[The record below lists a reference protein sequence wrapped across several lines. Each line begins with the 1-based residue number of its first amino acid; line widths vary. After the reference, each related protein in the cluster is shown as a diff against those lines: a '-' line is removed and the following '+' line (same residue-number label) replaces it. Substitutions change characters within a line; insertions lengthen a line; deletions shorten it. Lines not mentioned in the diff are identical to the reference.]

1 MQDPQSMEVLN
12 LIFDT
17 LDFDFASCWSDI
29 LGSANIRN
37 GLRAVLSGDQN
48 TVSSTFR
55 SWERS
60 LEKMLIKY
68 NAQIVENTD
77 SQT

>member
-1 MQDPQSMEVLN
+1 MEVLN

-37 GLRAVLSGDQN
+37 GLRPVLSGDQN

-68 NAQIVENTD
+68 NEQIVENAD
-77 SQT
+77 S